1 MLFSTP
7 HCRVAMMAAA
17 TEKIELH
24 GICRGGPEVIPTARC
39 SPPAIPDAL
48 HAPTCLEAPFLPQF
62 PWLKDDE
69 RNRAEPT
76 TRSPRHFCAKKRCA
90 HRTAV
95 LPFSSFSTQK

>member
-24 GICRGGPEVIPTARC
+24 GICRGGPEVIPTASC

-76 TRSPRHFCAKKRCA
+76 TLSPRHFYARKRCA

-95 LPFSSFSTQK
+95 LSWC